1 MKKKR
6 RLSASEAIDCICKRE
21 LGYPLSQ
28 CNTGGV
34 SAETV
39 VAALET
45 LLSEIGIP
53 RAGQLL
59 SFGEKEEQD
68 TDDMIA
74 RMAETGSL
82 DPIRFLPISSQQGL
96 RTTIQVAM
104 TEYTLMPTG
113 PHKLRDMP
121 DRLQGC
127 ALGLAA
133 LARHALRP

>member
-6 RLSASEAIDCICKRE
+6 RLTASEALDCICRRE
-21 LGYPLSQ
+21 LGQPHSR

-39 VAALET
+39 VAALDT

-53 RAGQLL
+53 RAGEI
-59 SFGEKEEQD
+59 SWFGEKEEQD
-68 TDDMIA
+68 TDDVIA

-82 DPIRFLPISSQQGL
+82 DPVRFLPSSSQQGV
-96 RTTIQVAM
+96 RATIQVAM
-104 TEYTLMPTG
+104 TEYTLIPIG

-121 DRLQGC
+121 DRLQGS

-133 LARHALRP
+133 LVRHALRG